1 MGEELAS
8 LGIKNYHAEN
18 KIPFS
23 SPKLQWMTYGGI
35 PSGIL
40 MEISG
45 REGSS
50 KTTLSLDL
58 VANAQ
63 RKFPDKSVVYIDAE
77 NTLDANWAEKIGVD
91 ISNLI
96 LLSPTN
102 QSAEWIFSK
111 AIELLDTGEVS
122 LMVIDSIGVLVS
134 AQALEKTIEE
144 DTMAGIAKALTNFSK
159 QAVGLCKKYGTT
171 LIGINQVRDVIS
183 YGGGVQT
190 TGGNAWKHNCFS
202 GNTLFVTDRGL
213 RRFRDCIDGE
223 EVVVVDKDGELRQ
236 AVVHHYG
243 KQQLQRV
250 KLRTPNMNHELL
262 CTPDHRWMLADGTI
276 TENLKVGDKLYY
288 RPENI
293 NHSIVTKRQA
303 DMFCLGMAIA
313 DGTDRRR
320 QCKDGEVT
328 DIKVVL
334 CNDKEQYESLFIK
347 AGYRKFKEGDNYCYV
362 KNHTSKQS
370 FLNGEGWKYLS
381 AEDNRYLF
389 EGYYAGDGH
398 KTNGDTACITH
409 DKRVLAFIKYTCN
422 MAGYFITSIK
432 KHITGEQSYK
442 PGQEGYFVTFTT
454 HTNKYSGWVVYQ
466 IEPTNYIA
474 GTYCV
479 EEPVTQTFTL
489 EKGIVTGNCSVRLQ
503 TKRGDYIDEKRKV
516 IAKSA
521 ENPYGNLVTVAVLK
535 TKAFRNDRRV
545 ASYTLTY
552 HEGIDKVNDAI
563 EMAEIVGVISRAGA
577 FYDVTSIAE
586 GEPKIQ
592 GKEKLKTFLESN
604 PEILDK
610 LIERVYTVLNAEN
623 TDGENNEMKEEEI
636 EGENKG
642 ETIPF

>member
-1 MGEELAS
+1 MSKLTNLIAKINKDMGEELAS
-8 LGIKNYHAEN
+8 LGIKNYYAEN

-190 TGGNAWKHNCFS
+190 TGGNAWKHTC
-202 GNTLFVTDRGL
+202 
-213 RRFRDCIDGE
+213 
-223 EVVVVDKDGELRQ
+223 
-236 AVVHHYG
+236 
-243 KQQLQRV
+243 
-250 KLRTPNMNHELL
+250 
-262 CTPDHRWMLADGTI
+262 
-276 TENLKVGDKLYY
+276 
-288 RPENI
+288 
-293 NHSIVTKRQA
+293 SI
-303 DMFCLGMAIA
+303 
-313 DGTDRRR
+313 
-320 QCKDGEVT
+320 
-328 DIKVVL
+328 
-334 CNDKEQYESLFIK
+334 
-347 AGYRKFKEGDNYCYV
+347 
-362 KNHTSKQS
+362 
-370 FLNGEGWKYLS
+370 
-381 AEDNRYLF
+381 
-389 EGYYAGDGH
+389 
-398 KTNGDTACITH
+398 
-409 DKRVLAFIKYTCN
+409 
-422 MAGYFITSIK
+422 
-432 KHITGEQSYK
+432 
-442 PGQEGYFVTFTT
+442 
-454 HTNKYSGWVVYQ
+454 
-466 IEPTNYIA
+466 
-474 GTYCV
+474 
-479 EEPVTQTFTL
+479 
-489 EKGIVTGNCSVRLQ
+489 RLQ

-623 TDGENNEMKEEEI
+623 TDGENNEVKEEEI
-636 EGENKG
+636 EGENEG
-642 ETIPF
+642 ETTPF